1 MEAGRRG
8 TQTRLHF
15 TLAEWLGCLTPISLC
30 IRTAKLSGV
39 FRRPRTWH
47 SFSSSAKLPPRQSL
61 GLSASQNS
69 EDQSLRDSKPVRSET
84 KHGNPAREEA
94 IEATEAMNSLHG
106 HVYLQP
112 GPGLLSSQGRV
123 AHLSCLT
130 VGCQETQDLS
140 GPPSPDQH
148 DHRKSF

>member
-1 MEAGRRG
+1 MRG

-30 IRTAKLSGV
+30 IHTAKLSGV

-47 SFSSSAKLPPRQSL
+47 SFSSRQSS

-84 KHGNPAREEA
+84 KHGNPAKEEA

-106 HVYLQP
+106 HVYQQP
-112 GPGLLSSQGRV
+112 GPALLSSQGRV
-123 AHLSCLT
+123 AHLSCLA

-140 GPPSPDQH
+140 GPPIPDQH